1 MGTELYSQDTFW
13 IKNTFGKNVDPV
25 HTSPKTRP
33 GHDPLKSLAQ
43 CTSCLSPCGR
53 SSERADTKRFKK
65 KKILPKI
72 KPGNAKQR
80 RETGAL
86 PLHVRE
92 TRAISTADST
102 LKVYSVHK
110 INTGHKN

>member
-65 KKILPKI
+65 KKSFQK
-72 KPGNAKQR
+72 
-80 RETGAL
+80 
-86 PLHVRE
+86 
-92 TRAISTADST
+92 
-102 LKVYSVHK
+102 
-110 INTGHKN
+110 